1 MKKLLAA
8 ALTLSL
14 LVAVFPLS
22 ALADDIES
30 VEGVENESTSAT
42 TDITYTAEPQPMAVT
57 YAVKIPTT
65 LHLDKDNKSFKID
78 IDDSYELPEN
88 FGVTVKIDTS
98 SFSREHSTVDCI
110 ELKST
115 TNSAYYKDFVLYAP
129 TAYPYISSRN
139 TVFHYVNG
147 TADPDGNIRF
157 QEGKSNEDPNNL
169 EYTGSITFNITG
181 AYE

>member
-42 TDITYTAEPQPMAVT
+42 TNITYTAEPQPMAVT

-65 LHLDKDNKSFKID
+65 LHLDKDNRSFNIE

-88 FGVTVKIDTS
+88 FGVTVKIDDDSFTRAHTS
-98 SFSREHSTVDCI
+98 TDSI

-115 TNSAYYKDFVLYAP
+115 TNSAYYKDFALIRSDAHLFMK
-129 TAYPYISSRN
+129 SNN
-139 TVFHYVNG
+139 TVYHYING
-147 TADPDGNIRF
+147 SADPDGKIRL
-157 QEGKSNEDPNNL
+157 QEANSNEDPNNL